1 MKQWTTGQD
10 GIKNIKLEESK
21 TPTETDLNDGQVL
34 VKIGYVSLNYR
45 DTEVCSGTYGHHASI
60 EPGASLV
67 PCSDMCGTVVASKS
81 AQYESGTRVLS
92 IFNQTHLSGQVTE
105 QDLGSG
111 LGLPL
116 SGVLTQYRIFP
127 DTGLVPAPSHL
138 SDAEASTLPIAAVT
152 AWTSLNHFQPMGQ
165 PISGKD
171 RIVLLQGTGGVSI
184 AGLQIAKAL
193 GLTTIITSSSDEKL
207 KRAKELGADH
217 TINYHTTADWD
228 KKVLELMSGRGADV
242 ILETGGSQTLW
253 KSFECVAFG
262 GLISAIGYLSGKED
276 QPEKRFNV
284 NVMALK
290 RNVTLKG
297 ILNGPKDRF
306 EEMLEIAYA
315 EEKGIKP
322 VVDRVFEF
330 EEAKE
335 ALQYLESGSHFG
347 KVVVRV
353 A

>member
-1 MKQWTTGQD
+1 MP
-10 GIKNIKLEESK
+10 II
-21 TPTETDLNDGQVL
+21 
-34 VKIGYVSLNYR
+34 
-45 DTEVCSGTYGHHASI
+45 VCSGTYGHHYSI
-60 EPGASLV
+60 QTGASLV
-67 PCSDMCGTVVASKS
+67 PCSDMCGTVVASRS
-81 AQYESGTRVLS
+81 SQYQPGTRVLS
-92 IFNQTHLSGQVTE
+92 IFNQTHLSGQVTK

-116 SGVLTQYRIFP
+116 SGVLTEYRIFP
-127 DTGLVPAPSHL
+127 ATGLVRAPSHL
-138 SDAEASTLPIAAVT
+138 TDAEASTLPIAAVT
-152 AWTSLNHFQPMGQ
+152 AWMSLNYFQPMGQ

-171 RIVLLQGTGGVSI
+171 HVVLLQGTGGVSI

-207 KRAKELGADH
+207 KRAEEIGADH
-217 TINYHTTADWD
+217 TINYRMTADWD
-228 KKVLELMSGRGADV
+228 KRVLELTEGSGADV

-276 QPEKRFNV
+276 EPGKRLNV

-315 EEKGIKP
+315 EGKGMRPI
-322 VVDRVFEF
+322 VDQVFEF
-330 EEAKE
+330 EQAKE
-335 ALQYLESGSHFG
+335 ALQYVESGGHFG
-347 KVVVRV
+347 KVVVKV
-353 A
+353 V